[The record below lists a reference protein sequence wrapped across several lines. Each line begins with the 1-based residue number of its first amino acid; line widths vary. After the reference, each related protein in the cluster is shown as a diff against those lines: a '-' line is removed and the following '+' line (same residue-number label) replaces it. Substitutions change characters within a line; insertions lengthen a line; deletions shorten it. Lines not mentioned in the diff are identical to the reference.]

1 MTAGSR
7 VLILSQYFWPENFR
21 FNELAVELARR
32 GHAVTVL
39 TGVPNY
45 PHGSV
50 FASYRQAPA
59 EFSALEGVDIVRVP
73 MVARGKGYRRLAL
86 NYLSFALSA
95 SVLGAWKLR
104 GRRFDH
110 VFVCQT
116 SPGTVGLPGVV
127 ISRLKRARLMLWV
140 QDLWPES
147 ISAVGAVRSSLLLA
161 PIAAFMAW
169 VYRRCDHV
177 FSQSRAFIPLLNARA
192 ASRSRVSYLPNWG
205 DGRAEDGMAA
215 RPIAAEGDGKEGFD
229 IYYLGNLGHAQGF
242 AAVLDAVEAA
252 GEDGTRWHFVGA
264 GSAAGW
270 MAEEVARRGL
280 EARVRFHGLVAADQL
295 PRFYRQADALLVTLK
310 ADPLFAMTVPSKIQ
324 SYLATGVP
332 IVAMLDGEGARV
344 VEEAGAG
351 VTCPAGDSAALVAAV
366 RRLRALPRLARHA
379 MGESA
384 KRYYDSQFSFAR
396 VVDKLEDWLRSEPRA
411 DVREDAREDAR
422 EDEMRDRKQ
431 DEDCGVVAQ

>member
-1 MTAGSR
+1 MTAGTR
-7 VLILSQYFWPENFR
+7 VLILSQHFWPENFR

-45 PHGSV
+45 PHGTV
-50 FASYRQAPA
+50 FESFRRAPKDFA
-59 EFSALEGVDIVRVP
+59 ALDEVDIVRVP

-110 VFVCQT
+110 VFVCQP

-127 ISRLKRARLMLWV
+127 LSRLKRARLMLWV

-177 FSQSRAFIPLLNARA
+177 FSQSRAYIPLLNERA
-192 ASRSRVSYLPNWG
+192 GSRSRISYLPNWG
-205 DGRAEDGMAA
+205 DGRAEDRTAA
-215 RPIAAEGDGKEGFD
+215 QPLAEGGGKDGFD

-270 MAEEVARRGL
+270 MADEVARRGL
-280 EARVRFHGLVAADQL
+280 GARVRFHGLVAADQL
-295 PRFYRQADALLVTLK
+295 PDFYRQADALLVTLK
-310 ADPLFAMTVPSKIQ
+310 PDPLFAMTVPSKVQ

-344 VEEAGAG
+344 VEDAGAG
-351 VTCPAGDSAALVAAV
+351 VTCPAGDSAALLAAV
-366 RRLRALPRLARHA
+366 RKLRALPPQARQA

-384 KRYYDSQFSFAR
+384 RRYYDSQFSFAR
-396 VVDKLEDWLRSEPRA
+396 VIDKLEGWLRRDPQAE
-411 DVREDAREDAR
+411 EK
-422 EDEMRDRKQ
+422 DEKGNKENKENKKE
-431 DEDCGVVAQ
+431 DEDCSVVAQ

>member
-45 PHGSV
+45 PQGAV
-50 FASYRQAPA
+50 FPSYRQAPA
-59 EFSALEGVDIVRVP
+59 DFSALDGVDIVRVP
-73 MVARGKGYRRLAL
+73 MMARGTGYRRLAL

-95 SVLGAWKLR
+95 SVLGPWKLR

-110 VFVCQT
+110 VFVCQP

-127 ISRLKRARLMLWV
+127 LSRLKRASLMLWV

-147 ISAVGAVRSSLLLA
+147 ISAVGAVRSPRLLA
-161 PIAAFMAW
+161 PIAGFMAW

-177 FSQSRAFIPLLNARA
+177 FSQSRAYIPLLNARVGG
-192 ASRSRVSYLPNWG
+192 RSRVSYLPNWG
-205 DGRAEDGMAA
+205 DGRADDGTAA
-215 RPIAAEGDGKEGFD
+215 RPMAAEGGKDGFD

-242 AAVLDAVEAA
+242 AAVLDAVQAA
-252 GEDGTRWHFVGA
+252 GDDGTRWHFVGA
-264 GSAAGW
+264 GSAASW
-270 MAEEVARRGL
+270 MADEVARRGL
-280 EARVRFHGLVAADQL
+280 GARVRFHGLVSPDQL
-295 PRFYRQADALLVTLK
+295 PRFYQQADALLVTLK
-310 ADPLFAMTVPSKIQ
+310 PDPLFAMTVPSKVQ

-344 VEEAGAG
+344 VEDAGAG
-351 VTCPAGDSAALVAAV
+351 VTCAAGDSAALLAAV
-366 RRLRALPRLARHA
+366 RRLRALPARTRHA

-384 KRYYDSQFSFAR
+384 RRYYDSQFSFAR
-396 VVDKLEDWLRSEPRA
+396 VVDKLEGWLRSEPMQEA
-411 DVREDAREDAR
+411 QGENAGEEA
-422 EDEMRDRKQ
+422 EEK
-431 DEDCGVVAQ
+431 EDCGVVAQ